1 MPWHHAH
8 FREFPLPVAGS
19 SLTSTG
25 MKVRVVTGIVLG
37 MVLLNGCR
45 EKADVT
51 IRETRPLS
59 TRDASPRLFASS
71 DERFNNARPSPV
83 KGELPAGWTALPAT
97 EFRLL
102 NYRFG
107 PSGRGEVWVS
117 NSAGSVLDNVNRWL
131 KQFGAPPLDEAGCK
145 ALPTVP
151 LLGTTGVLV
160 KAEGEYVG
168 GMGQLPQAGYGLAGV
183 VTEFQ
188 GQILTV
194 KMVGPAGEVRFGQ
207 PALEAFAKSLR
218 PVE

>member
-1 MPWHHAH
+1 M
-8 FREFPLPVAGS
+8 EL
-19 SLTSTG
+19 
-25 MKVRVVTGIVLG
+25 RVITGIVLG
-37 MVLLNGCR
+37 LVLLNGCR
-45 EKADVT
+45 EKAEVT
-51 IRETRPLS
+51 VRETRPLS
-59 TRDASPRLFASS
+59 TRDATPRLFATS
-71 DERFNNARPSPV
+71 DERFGNARPSPV
-83 KGELPAGWTALPAT
+83 KADLPDSWTALPAT

-107 PSGRGEVWVS
+107 PSGTGEVWVS
-117 NSAGSVLDNVNRWL
+117 SSAGSVPDNVNRWL
-131 KQFGAPPLDEAGCK
+131 KQFGAPPLDEAGIK

-160 KAEGEYVG
+160 KAEGDYVS
-168 GMGQLPQAGYGLAGV
+168 GMGQPPQAGFGLAGV
-183 VTEFQ
+183 VVEFQ